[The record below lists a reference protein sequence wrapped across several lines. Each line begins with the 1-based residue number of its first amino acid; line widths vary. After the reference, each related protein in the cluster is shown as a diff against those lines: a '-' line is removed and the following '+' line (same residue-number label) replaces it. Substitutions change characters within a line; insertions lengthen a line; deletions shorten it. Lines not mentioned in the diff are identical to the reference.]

1 MEQSSARYNTKK
13 KQREHYSSRL
23 ENLNILTPDG
33 SKVLFSLYFLRLC
46 YFLIAMCLNFPNRF

>member
-1 MEQSSARYNTKK
+1 MEQSSARYNTKE

-23 ENLNILTPDG
+23 ENLNILTLDG

-46 YFLIAMCLNFPNRF
+46 YLLIAMCFNFPNRF